1 MRYPSMRYFCVLL
14 AFAFSMLLA
23 SCKHNQGA
31 SNEFKDAKVHPS
43 DREAKDRKK
52 QTDKAEKEARKR
64 LKKARKAHGLKT

>member
-1 MRYPSMRYFCVLL
+1 MRYILTFV
-14 AFAFSMLLA
+14 FACSILFA

-64 LKKARKAHGLKT
+64 LKKARKKHGLKQ